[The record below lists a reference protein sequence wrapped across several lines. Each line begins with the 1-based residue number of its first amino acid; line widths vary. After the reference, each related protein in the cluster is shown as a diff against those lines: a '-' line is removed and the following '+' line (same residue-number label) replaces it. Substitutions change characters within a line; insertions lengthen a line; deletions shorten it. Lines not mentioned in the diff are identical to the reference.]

1 MNLRKLFL
9 VIGLTTATMTMSA
22 QSVFDIKLY
31 NGRPPYN
38 NGDESDS
45 AKVRVFLPAE
55 KQATGRAIVICP
67 GGAYETL
74 SMEKEGYDWGR
85 VLPEPGYCSRRI
97 EVSYAP
103 WSARGTGF

>member
-1 MNLRKLFL
+1 
-9 VIGLTTATMTMSA
+9 MTMSA

-74 SMEKEGYDWGR
+74 SMEKKATIGANSSRTR
-85 VLPEPGYCSRRI
+85 VLQP
-97 EVSYAP
+97 SY
-103 WSARGTGF
+103 